1 MNIHRMNLDNILV
14 KVVHVA
20 LEGIYEDDVVEEN
33 VVLNGE
39 EALYEGPYDEEA
51 LYEDPCDEEA
61 LYVDPYDVEL
71 YEERNG
77 EELYEEHDVD
87 RNGEELYEEH
97 DVERSGEELNDVEL
111 NGEERGHEDHE
122 EAFFYYFF
130 IFIFY

>member
-51 LYEDPCDEEA
+51 LYEDPC
-61 LYVDPYDVEL
+61 
-71 YEERNG
+71 NG
-77 EELYEEHDVD
+77 
-87 RNGEELYEEH
+87 
-97 DVERSGEELNDVEL
+97 
-111 NGEERGHEDHE
+111 
-122 EAFFYYFF
+122 
-130 IFIFY
+130 